1 MVKIE
6 PENIRTLEDLLDVPM
21 KAPKDAKH
29 YMLRDLI
36 RYCEERGIGT
46 EDVTD
51 EELKQF
57 EILS

>member
-51 EELKQF
+51 EVLIHF
-57 EILS
+57 

>member
-1 MVKIE
+1 MVTIK
-6 PENIRTLEDLLDVPM
+6 PENIQTLEDLLDVPM
-21 KAPKDAKH
+21 EAPKDAKH
-29 YMLRDLI
+29 YMIRDLI

-57 EILS
+57 EIVS